1 MTKVFLVDGTYE
13 LFRHFYGAPAH
24 RSGSGEEVGA
34 TRAVLGSLL
43 GMLEGGVTHLGV
55 ATDHVI
61 ESWRNAAWPG
71 YKSSEGVP
79 SELLEQFDL
88 FEEALSNLGLTV
100 WAMTDLEADDALAS
114 AAAVLADLG
123 EVSQIVICT
132 PDKDLGQCVRGTR
145 VVCLDRR
152 KGAYVDEQAVLERFG
167 VGPRSVP
174 DWLALVGDSSDGFPG
189 LAGWGPKA
197 ATAVLA
203 VYGSL
208 EAIPLEG
215 PAWPVALPS
224 GRVASLRAALVA
236 GREQAL
242 LFKRLAT
249 CVVERDILPDG
260 AAALDRLRWI
270 GPAGGFETMCERLES
285 PGLARRARE
294 LAAAR
299 PKSP

>member
-24 RSGSGEEVGA
+24 RNGAGQEVGA

-61 ESWRNAAWPG
+61 ESWRNEAWPA

-88 FEEALSNLGLTV
+88 LEEALGDLGLTV

-114 AAAVLADLG
+114 AAAVLADL
-123 EVSQIVICT
+123 EDVSQVVICT

-152 KGAYVDEQAVLERFG
+152 KGAYVDEQAVRERFG
-167 VGPRSVP
+167 VGPRSVA
-174 DWLALVGDSSDGFPG
+174 DWLALVGDSSDGYPG

-203 VYGSL
+203 VYGSV

-215 PAWPVALPS
+215 AAWPVALPS
-224 GRVASLRAALVA
+224 GRVTSLRAALAA
-236 GREQAL
+236 GWEQAL

-249 CVVERDILPDG
+249 CVVERDILPAG
-260 AAALDRLRWI
+260 AAALDRLRWS
-270 GPAGGFETMCERLES
+270 GPTDGFDTMCERLAS

-294 LAAAR
+294 LAATR
-299 PKSP
+299 P